1 MSKDQYVFL
10 PLKFYDDRFEAH
22 DNISVGLAAPITI
35 VEFVFVTVG
44 KIFGIGLLNLLV
56 GHTVAD
62 ASVEFIE
69 RFPSKLGVGK
79 FCSGLDRAL
88 KGGSPDLYI

>member
-44 KIFGIGLLNLLV
+44 KIFGIGLLKCEKKIVPRL
-56 GHTVAD
+56 
-62 ASVEFIE
+62 S
-69 RFPSKLGVGK
+69 SKK
-79 FCSGLDRAL
+79 H
-88 KGGSPDLYI
+88 